1 MSNNSQASK
10 YMEFNSL
17 TLTVL
22 KALHPLQ
29 IYSSGALSSLNQGKG
44 NDYEMIFGGF
54 MEGGTAVE

>member
-1 MSNNSQASK
+1 
-10 YMEFNSL
+10 MEFNSL

-29 IYSSGALSSLNQGKG
+29 TYSSGALSSLNQGKG